1 MLTSNYPRSDANM
14 QKKAVNIKQK
24 AGTKNRLQYIWHS
37 YTNSVTNISS
47 ICNK

>member
-24 AGTKNRLQYIWHS
+24 AGTKNS